1 MAGAAPAYRYDYP
14 ERARIPYREPEVRVL
29 RGRGRQASPLNPQ
42 LVTLAKIGAVVLA
55 VVALICC
62 VRVAFTAATV
72 TSSISYDTL
81 STQISDVRSTT
92 GDLEVR
98 QSMLANSENLQRQA
112 KGLGMVPATEV
123 TSITLPE
130 DVVQTDAS
138 GNLSLSKSLAVA
150 ASQAS

>member
-14 ERARIPYREPEVRVL
+14 ERARSPYREPELRVL
-29 RGRGRQASPLNPQ
+29 RGRGAHATPLNPQ

-55 VVALICC
+55 VVALVCC

-72 TSSISYDTL
+72 TSSISSDRL
-81 STQISDVRSTT
+81 SAQISEVRSTT

-98 QSMLANSENLQRQA
+98 QSMLANPSNVQRQA
-112 KGLGMVPATEV
+112 EGLGMAPATEV
-123 TSITLPE
+123 ATITLPE
-130 DVVQTDAS
+130 DVVQTTGDGS
-138 GNLSLSKSLAVA
+138 LSLSKSLAVA